1 MMSAKTYVKE
11 PGKIQHAAFEDII
24 FQKCGYS
31 RKEVRTGP
39 GFGIDVAIVDLPN
52 GLSMALTSDP
62 LSLIPSLGLQE
73 SAWLSVHLMAND
85 MATTGCSPMYAQF
98 VLNLPAHFSLPE
110 LKMYWH
116 YIHTFC
122 KEINIA
128 ITGGHTGFIEGQNS
142 TIAGGGTL
150 MTIAPN
156 EQILVS
162 EQAASSNVILATKQC
177 AISSSAI
184 LAMSFPETVKNK
196 LGNQV
201 YNKGC
206 ELFYQTSS
214 LTDALTGAGTN
225 VRHPEITAMHDVTE
239 GGMLGAIYE
248 LAVAS
253 GNGAIVYNDRLPIG
267 ETQKQICGLFSIDP
281 RYSIGAGSMIMAV
294 KKGNENEVI
303 ARLKIKN
310 IECTV
315 VGELTEKEYGITI
328 IENDEEKALAYVEKD
343 PYWHAFFEALRTG
356 WK

>member
-1 MMSAKTYVKE
+1 MKE
-11 PGKIQHAAFEDII
+11 LGKIQHSDFDDII

-31 RKEVRTGP
+31 RKEVSTGP
-39 GFGIDVAIVDLPN
+39 GFGIDVAIIDLPN
-52 GLSMALTSDP
+52 GLCMALTSDP

-98 VLNLPAHFSLPE
+98 VLNLPAHFSSSDF
-110 LKMYWH
+110 KIYWH

-128 ITGGHTGFIEGQNS
+128 ITGGHTGFVEGQNS

-150 MTIAPN
+150 VTIAPK

-162 EQAASSNVILATKQC
+162 KNAKPSNVILATKQC

-196 LGNQV
+196 LGKQV
-201 YNKGC
+201 YNEGC

-214 LTDALTGAGTN
+214 LKDALIVAGTDIN
-225 VRHPEITAMHDVTE
+225 HPEITAMHDVTE

-253 GNGAIVYNDRLPIG
+253 GNGAFVYNDCLPIG
-267 ETQKQICGLFSIDP
+267 ETQKQICNLFSIDP
-281 RYSIGAGSMIMAV
+281 RYSIGAGSMIIAV

-303 ARLKIKN
+303 NRLKLQN
-310 IECTV
+310 VDCTI
-315 VGELTEKEYGITI
+315 VGELAEKEHGITI
-328 IENDEEKALAYVEKD
+328 IENDEKKALPYLEKD
-343 PYWHAFFEALRTG
+343 PYWNAFFEHYKMG